1 MRPILFFL
9 GVFGFSA
16 AAPLCG
22 QEFRGRIY
30 DADSRAFVAG
40 VTIYIREA
48 PSRSLVAS
56 FTADSTGAFV
66 ARLPRAGKYLIQTHQ
81 LGYSQST
88 SQVLEVTADEV
99 VEIELVLS
107 VRPLTVEPVNVTAR
121 SQPHNPYLEASGFYA
136 RRESGVGHFLTRAEV
151 QRYSRVQVSESLRH
165 VPGVRM
171 VRVDGR
177 RFDAM
182 ISRASYARRCLP
194 AIFLDGVLS
203 RPGGPQKPTDVA
215 LDDLVPATEIEG
227 IEIYSGPSQ
236 SPSAFS
242 RYADCGVIVIWTK
255 RRI

>member
-1 MRPILFFL
+1 MRPTLSVL
-9 GVFGFSA
+9 GVFWFSA

-30 DADSRAFVAG
+30 DADSRTIVTG
-40 VTIYIREA
+40 VTIYIKEA
-48 PSRSLVAS
+48 ASRSVIAS
-56 FTADSTGAFV
+56 FTADSTGSFV
-66 ARLPRAGKYLIQTHQ
+66 AKLPRAGKYFIQTDR

-88 SQVLEVTADEV
+88 SQVLEVAPDEV
-99 VEIELVLS
+99 VEIAMLLS
-107 VRPLTVEPVNVTAR
+107 VHPLTVEPLNVTAR

-136 RRESGVGHFLTRAEV
+136 RKESGVGHFLTRAEV
-151 QRYSRVQVSESLRH
+151 QRYSRLQVSEALRH

-203 RPGGPQKPTDVA
+203 RGGGPQKPTDVA
-215 LDDLVPATEIEG
+215 LDDLLPATEIEG
-227 IEIYSGPSQ
+227 IEIYSGPAQ